1 MEFKDLIAAR
11 RSVRSY
17 QSGACHKDL
26 EAICKAAQQAP
37 SWMNQQTARC
47 YVLETPEVLETLRD
61 AALPGFNKKS
71 SANAALIVTTFVK
84 GIVGFGPDGQ
94 PVDDIGNG
102 WGIYDLG
109 LHDAYLILAAKN
121 YGYDTLIMGI
131 RDADVIRSKLNIP
144 ASEEIMSV
152 IAVGKAAS
160 EPSIRPRK
168 PLDEVVKFI

>member
-61 AALPGFNKKS
+61 AALPGFNKKAPPTRS
-71 SANAALIVTTFVK
+71 SSSPPLSKASSVSARTASLWMISATAGAFTTWACMT
-84 GIVGFGPDGQ
+84 P
-94 PVDDIGNG
+94 
-102 WGIYDLG
+102 
-109 LHDAYLILAAKN
+109 
-121 YGYDTLIMGI
+121 T
-131 RDADVIRSKLNIP
+131 
-144 ASEEIMSV
+144 
-152 IAVGKAAS
+152 
-160 EPSIRPRK
+160 
-168 PLDEVVKFI
+168 